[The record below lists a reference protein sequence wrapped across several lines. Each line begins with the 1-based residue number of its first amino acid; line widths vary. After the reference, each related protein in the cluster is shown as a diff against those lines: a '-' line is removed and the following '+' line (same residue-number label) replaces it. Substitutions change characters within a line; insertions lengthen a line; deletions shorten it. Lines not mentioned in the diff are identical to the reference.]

1 MIKMLPISLLNST
14 QGGPMT
20 QSLPFISNSHVRP
33 CVTQWA
39 FLRKTI
45 LLGSMSFLS
54 GTVLVMRPK
63 ASANKHVD
71 GNSCWRKAWQ
81 WRSFSTLVTT
91 CTYCKFV
98 GSHCT
103 GKQKNSAVMI
113 WLNHEHHP
121 KYPKDISVDYCMGKH
136 CHIRARCSKW
146 EVQAG
151 FDPPKLLGSC
161 WNEFPWLLRAIDP
174 CKHGK
179 ASPWLNKPFLA
190 VVLPKDATTT
200 KENYL
205 GPSPEQAMV
214 KGQLRGQRVK
224 DGQRL
229 GVYNIVQ
236 LRIPSSEARVGSG

>member
-1 MIKMLPISLLNST
+1 MLTGTHAEGKLDNDDRSPPWLPHALTVNLLDPIAQEN
-14 QGGPMT
+14 
-20 QSLPFISNSHVRP
+20 
-33 CVTQWA
+33 
-39 FLRKTI
+39 
-45 LLGSMSFLS
+45 
-54 GTVLVMRPK
+54 
-63 ASANKHVD
+63 
-71 GNSCWRKAWQ
+71 
-81 WRSFSTLVTT
+81 
-91 CTYCKFV
+91 
-98 GSHCT
+98 
-103 GKQKNSAVMI
+103 KNSAVMI

-200 KENYL
+200 KKNYL

-214 KGQLRGQRVK
+214 KGQLRAQGSKGQRWSKVGGLQHSAAENPQLWSSC
-224 DGQRL
+224 GQW
-229 GVYNIVQ
+229 I
-236 LRIPSSEARVGSG
+236 RVP

>member
-1 MIKMLPISLLNST
+1 MGQCFLHQWGIIAFDIFMHAPRWFLLGRRCNRMRTWPFWMFWNFSCFPSLSFTRRRGGIIYLKHSGKNMYTLNMIKMLPISLLNST
-14 QGGPMT
+14 QGGPIT

-103 GKQKNSAVMI
+103 GKQKT
-113 WLNHEHHP
+113 
-121 KYPKDISVDYCMGKH
+121 
-136 CHIRARCSKW
+136 
-146 EVQAG
+146 VQ
-151 FDPPKLLGSC
+151 
-161 WNEFPWLLRAIDP
+161 
-174 CKHGK
+174 
-179 ASPWLNKPFLA
+179 
-190 VVLPKDATTT
+190 
-200 KENYL
+200 
-205 GPSPEQAMV
+205 
-214 KGQLRGQRVK
+214 
-224 DGQRL
+224 
-229 GVYNIVQ
+229 
-236 LRIPSSEARVGSG
+236 